1 MAYHCRQLGFTVNV
15 DSGFVE
21 NGRFAVMGWVGYAPG
36 ISRAARERAKNAA
49 LLAMIAGIEQGL
61 LAGRAAGVR
70 RMDVS
75 VEGDPGL
82 VEVFRNVMKR
92 RRPRQLVKQ
101 ARVRVPADH

>member
-1 MAYHCRQLGFTVNV
+1 MAYHCRHSGFTVNV

-21 NGRFAVMGWVGYAPG
+21 DGRFAVMGWVGYAPG

-61 LAGRAAGVR
+61 LAGQTAGVR
-70 RMDVS
+70 RIDVS

-82 VEVFRNVMKR
+82 VEVFRNVLQR
-92 RRPRQLVKQ
+92 RRPRQLAQQ
-101 ARVRVPADH
+101 ARVGIQVDP